1 MQRWLEYIFVNYSVS
16 LHAPTP
22 DFVLSESHFQC
33 SYEAQVGLFVYVSCM
48 DGGCNIV
55 GTDASVVHLS
65 EIRAA
70 GDRCDI
76 RLFQHAVDI
85 AVVVGYSRYFIFSG
99 QSPSVNAGHAA
110 LGDVCLDSRLQLVC
124 RIA

>member
-1 MQRWLEYIFVNYSVS
+1 MGI
-16 LHAPTP
+16 
-22 DFVLSESHFQC
+22 
-33 SYEAQVGLFVYVSCM
+33 FVYVSCM

-70 GDRCDI
+70 GNGCDI

-85 AVVVGYSRYFIFSG
+85 AVVVGYSRYFIFCG
-99 QSPSVNAGHAA
+99 QSPSVNVGHAA
-110 LGDVCLDSRLQLVC
+110 LGDVCLDGRLQFVG